1 MIHIHKAVET
11 FKKKKFSL
19 DNSQGN
25 NLQTEIQLYRDD
37 GTRRAHGASAKGAS
51 TKGASALVCKKMCNF
66 IVFQVKF
73 IRFLHPHEHTK

>member
-25 NLQTEIQLYRDD
+25 NLQTEIKLYKDG
-37 GTRRAHGASAKGAS
+37 GTRLAQGAS
-51 TKGASALVCKKMCNF
+51 
-66 IVFQVKF
+66 
-73 IRFLHPHEHTK
+73 

>member
-25 NLQTEIQLYRDD
+25 NLQTEIRLYKDG
-37 GTRRAHGASAKGAS
+37 GTRHKLQVHRKGQGASAHGLKCTG
-51 TKGASALVCKKMCNF
+51 CKCTSVQTSVQF
-66 IVFQVKF
+66 YC
-73 IRFLHPHEHTK
+73 

>member
-11 FKKKKFSL
+11 FKKKKFSV

-37 GTRRAHGASAKGAS
+37 GTRCAHGASA
-51 TKGASALVCKKMCNF
+51 
-66 IVFQVKF
+66 
-73 IRFLHPHEHTK
+73 